1 MRRAPTNQLGTGI
14 LSPADEAWLR
24 RQGALFARM
33 GADGVIEFSCR
44 PFGEALTDAARDLLP
59 AASRDLGHVVA
70 MK

>member
-1 MRRAPTNQLGTGI
+1 MRRTLANHLGTGA

-44 PFGEALTDAARDLLP
+44 PFREALTDAARDLLP
-59 AASRDLGHVVA
+59 AVNSVSVHVLA